1 MIIIIARETININ
14 TILPNDYSL
23 NGNDLYYNHQINLYE
38 YYFNNNFTIVL
49 PNNQTINLKNDN
61 DFNKSI
67 KINIFGIKNMNNF
80 RGNLYIYK
88 NLNLNIPDKNKYEN
102 ILKEIFT

>member
-1 MIIIIARETININ
+1 MKRFFDLFYC
-14 TILPNDYSL
+14 ILRSKKIFSVKKKKFVIFDCVNSD
-23 NGNDLYYNHQINLYE
+23 
-38 YYFNNNFTIVL
+38 IVSKIL

-61 DFNKSI
+61 DFNTSI
-67 KINIFGIKNMNNF
+67 KINNFGIKNMNNC

-88 NLNLNIPDKNKYEN
+88 NLNLNIRDKNKYKN